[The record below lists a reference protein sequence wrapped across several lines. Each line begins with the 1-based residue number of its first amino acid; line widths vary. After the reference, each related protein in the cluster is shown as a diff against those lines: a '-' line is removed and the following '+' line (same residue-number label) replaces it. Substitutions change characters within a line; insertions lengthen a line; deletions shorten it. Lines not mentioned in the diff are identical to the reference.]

1 MHCKWYDIWRI
12 SFKVMVIKK
21 AIGCYIFDS
30 RGKRYIDTTMGSGT
44 QIIGH
49 DNQLVRK
56 TINQVKKGT
65 IYTIPNY
72 HTKKVNK
79 LLKKFNPHFHN
90 EYIFCN
96 SGTEANMRAIRLAR
110 AYTKRNIIGRF
121 HGGWHGGLDGCIEG
135 NGVPDEINSL
145 FRILPYNDEKCFN
158 MLTKD
163 MAAVIIEPSQGSN
176 PRTDIGEFLKNLR
189 KRCDELN
196 IVLIFDEIMSGFR
209 ISKGGGQEFFS
220 IRPDLITYGKVL
232 GGGFP
237 IGCLGGKYEIM
248 KTDNVF
254 FGGTFSANPLS
265 MYSAKN
271 ILKSIEKGILIDYT
285 YLSDIGNYFRN
296 TLNDYFKLY
305 KIKKRAIG
313 IGSINRLLNTDKFV
327 KNRKDR
333 DKFEDKNQDEFYKKL
348 LERGIFVN
356 GNRIFH
362 LSMCHSMKVM
372 NEMIEKICEVSHE

>member
-1 MHCKWYDIWRI
+1 
-12 SFKVMVIKK
+12 MVINK
-21 AIGCYIFDS
+21 ARGCYIFDS

-313 IGSINRLLNTDKFV
+313 IGSINRLLHTDKFV

>member
-1 MHCKWYDIWRI
+1 M
-12 SFKVMVIKK
+12 
-21 AIGCYIFDS
+21 
-30 RGKRYIDTTMGSGT
+30 
-44 QIIGH
+44 
-49 DNQLVRK
+49 
-56 TINQVKKGT
+56 
-65 IYTIPNY
+65 
-72 HTKKVNK
+72 
-79 LLKKFNPHFHN
+79 
-90 EYIFCN
+90 
-96 SGTEANMRAIRLAR
+96 
-110 AYTKRNIIGRF
+110 
-121 HGGWHGGLDGCIEG
+121 
-135 NGVPDEINSL
+135 
-145 FRILPYNDEKCFN
+145 
-158 MLTKD
+158 
-163 MAAVIIEPSQGSN
+163 
-176 PRTDIGEFLKNLR
+176 R

-296 TLNDYFKLY
+296 TLNDYFKLN

-313 IGSINRLLNTDKFV
+313 IGAINRLLHTDKFV

-333 DKFEDKNQDEFYKKL
+333 DKFEDKNQDEFYNKL

-372 NEMIEKICEVSHE
+372 TEMIEKFVKFLMSGWKY